1 MLACHPLRFCAG
13 HSSRA
18 AGLFC
23 GLLDSSQ
30 IFVTDVMLSRQL
42 LLEWRRAIHNLR
54 WNADAHLRAHE
65 RSVSIDQ
72 DCIVRVD
79 TCQLAANNP
88 IEDFYSAAK
97 CLSSDAFLFGVFD
110 GHGGPACSR
119 HVSTSLFPYICASV
133 LQKHETRTIPLE
145 NRLEWIFG
153 SADPHLPNL
162 FMLVNWIVL
171 AFKHGEHSCL
181 SQNFQSEQGSPYRYI
196 SIQLSCFT
204 CFLFE
209 AVVQQLSKLFN
220 QVLLVSNCV
229 SKILQRIICS
239 VELPI
244 VDFIV
249 REALKF
255 AFETCDEDL
264 CRAALPDSKGH
275 FDKLAVMTAASGSCA
290 TLAHVRGRNLHVAN
304 VGDGAAVLGVV
315 HANGSVTARH
325 LSHAHCVD
333 NADEVQRI
341 RSSHPNSETQLLR
354 GGRLLGELYPLRAFG
369 DVRFKWPLDLQKVVL
384 EPMGNPAPPNL
395 LTPPYLTVSPEVL
408 YHKLTPND
416 RFLVLATDGLWEW
429 LDPDTVVRLVHDH
442 ALGTMTLQPY
452 QPKEGTTLKQVL
464 IELHQRKIGEQSRKK
479 PIDENCATHIIRNAL
494 GGVTG
499 GQSKQYERLIDILQ
513 IAPGRARNYRDD
525 ISVIVIHFNED
536 YLALKEDSFSSDG
549 IETQAV

>member
-1 MLACHPLRFCAG
+1 
-13 HSSRA
+13 
-18 AGLFC
+18 
-23 GLLDSSQ
+23 
-30 IFVTDVMLSRQL
+30 MLSRQL

-162 FMLVNWIVL
+162 FM
-171 AFKHGEHSCL
+171 HSNMENIHACHKTF
-181 SQNFQSEQGSPYRYI
+181 SQNKD
-196 SIQLSCFT
+196 LHT
-204 CFLFE
+204 
-209 AVVQQLSKLFN
+209 
-220 QVLLVSNCV
+220 
-229 SKILQRIICS
+229 
-239 VELPI
+239 
-244 VDFIV
+244 V

-536 YLALKEDSFSSDG
+536 YLALKED
-549 IETQAV
+549 

>member
-1 MLACHPLRFCAG
+1 LF
-13 HSSRA
+13 SSIFTRCFFLSE
-18 AGLFC
+18 LF
-23 GLLDSSQ
+23 
-30 IFVTDVMLSRQL
+30 
-42 LLEWRRAIHNLR
+42 
-54 WNADAHLRAHE
+54 RAHE
-65 RSVSIDQ
+65 RSVSIEQ
-72 DCIVRVD
+72 DSIVRVD

-97 CLSSDAFLFGVFD
+97 CLSSNAFLFGVFD

-133 LQKHETRTIPLE
+133 LQKHEVGGFNVFFLLTETKTLPLE
-145 NRLEWIFG
+145 DRLEWIFG

-162 FMLVNWIVL
+162 FIES
-171 AFKHGEHSCL
+171 F
-181 SQNFQSEQGSPYRYI
+181 
-196 SIQLSCFT
+196 
-204 CFLFE
+204 
-209 AVVQQLSKLFN
+209 
-220 QVLLVSNCV
+220 
-229 SKILQRIICS
+229 CS

-275 FDKLAVMTAASGSCA
+275 FDKLSVMTAASGSCA

-304 VGDGAAVLGVV
+304 VGDGAAVLDSKTPGVV

-452 QPKEGTTLKQVL
+452 QPKDGATLKQVRVFKCFWVL
-464 IELHQRKIGEQSRKK
+464 IELHQRRIGDQGRKK

-513 IAPGRARNYRDD
+513 VAPGRARNYRDD

-536 YLALKEDSFSSDG
+536 YLAQKEDQFSSDG
-549 IETQAV
+549 IEIQAV